1 MATELTEQL
10 TRLGHKAELLVTRY
24 ESLQSDVR
32 RLRDEVVELKSELA
46 AANATIEKLKVDN
59 EYLRVSSA
67 LAPDTE
73 SAIKTGRRG
82 YEWLALRPHHRLLHA
97 GSGSDQHAAICP
109 RAEQRDVF

>member
-73 SAIKTGRRG
+73 SAIKTREILSGLVR
-82 YEWLALRPHHRLLHA
+82 ELAACVADLKKEL
-97 GSGSDQHAAICP
+97 
-109 RAEQRDVF
+109 

>member
-24 ESLQSDVR
+24 DSLQSDVR

-67 LAPDTE
+67 LAPDTG
-73 SAIKTGRRG
+73 SAIKTR
-82 YEWLALRPHHRLLHA
+82 EIL
-97 GSGSDQHAAICP
+97 SGLVWEIDACVADLKK
-109 RAEQRDVF
+109 EL